1 MRSSQQI
8 PLELTQPESYDLS
21 DYVVSS
27 CNVDA
32 VQFLEQWPASD
43 GFHFA
48 AIVGPSGAGKTH
60 LLKGWGHQHQAE
72 ELSPETGFSAIA
84 EDRIYFIDDVD
95 QVGSEG
101 GYIYSDT
108 FLFHL
113 YNWAKEKRA
122 KILVSAS
129 SAPNQWERSL
139 PDLKSRLG
147 TLPVATIQQP
157 DDDLL
162 FALLFKLFSD
172 RQLSVNIQV
181 IRYLIDH
188 MPRSFSAAGRIAKLM
203 DEKALAERR
212 KITRDLARRC
222 LEEL

>member
-8 PLELTQPESYDLS
+8 PLELTQPESYDLA

-27 CNVDA
+27 CNADA
-32 VQFLEQWPASD
+32 MQFLEQWPESD
-43 GFHFA
+43 FHFA
-48 AIVGPSGAGKTH
+48 AIVGPAGAGKTH
-60 LLKGWGHQHQAE
+60 LLKGWACQYSAD
-72 ELSPETGFSAIA
+72 ELLPDADFSTVI
-84 EDRIYFIDDVD
+84 EGGNYIIDDVD
-95 QVGSEG
+95 QLNSDGEFT
-101 GYIYSDT
+101 YSDT

-113 YNWAKEKRA
+113 YNWAREKRA
-122 KILVSAS
+122 NILVSAS
-129 SAPNQWERSL
+129 SAPNQWPRTL
-139 PDLKSRLG
+139 PDLISRLG
-147 TLPVATIQQP
+147 TIPVAAIQQP

-172 RQLSVNIQV
+172 RQLSVNVQV
-181 IRYLIDH
+181 IRYLIGH
-188 MPRSFSAAGRIAKLM
+188 MPRSFSAAGKIAKLM